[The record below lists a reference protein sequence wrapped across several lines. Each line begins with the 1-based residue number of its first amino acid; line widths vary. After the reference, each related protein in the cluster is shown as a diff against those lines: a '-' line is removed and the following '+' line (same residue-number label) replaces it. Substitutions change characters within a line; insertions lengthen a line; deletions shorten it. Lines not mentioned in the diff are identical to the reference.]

1 MGTLTSILSL
11 TSEGEEA
18 LVHCIAGVR
27 ITFKDINI
35 KTSGEKIIIDL
46 VGSLV
51 LISFL
56 LTLIK
61 NF

>member
-11 TSEGEEA
+11 TAEGEE
-18 LVHCIAGVR
+18 VMSYCRAGLQ
-27 ITFKDINI
+27 ITFEYIII
-35 KTSGEKIIIDL
+35 KTSVEKIIIDL